1 MKILFL
7 YSYFKPEHTSG
18 AHLAEDLREGLA
30 ANGHVMEVYTPTPSR
45 GVSDEERK
53 VYKTRKN
60 ETDLNGSLQIHRF
73 WLYREGK
80 NTILRAVRYFI
91 LELQLFYWGLKAKD
105 VNILPLGS
113 TPPINGLLGIL
124 LKKIKGIPYVYTVQD
139 VFPDSLVNTGMT
151 HEGSLLWKIGNWISN
166 ITYKHASHI
175 IVINESMKQNL
186 LEKGVPEEKI
196 SVVYNWIDTEKVH
209 PIDRNENTLFD
220 ELGIDREKF
229 IVTYAGNLGN
239 SQNVELLLD
248 CAEQLSDYAD
258 ITFVVF
264 GEGTQK
270 DKLMGLLKK
279 RGLNNLN
286 IYPLQSGERVS
297 EVYSLGDVSAVLAKK
312 GVGKSAFP
320 SKAVSIM
327 ACGTPILASFDIDS
341 DLCTVIKNENVG
353 IACIAENPD
362 AVVQA
367 ILDLYHNKEI
377 CRTLGRNGRQLACS
391 FFSKKVCLAKKIQI
405 IEKFSKC
412 L

>member
-30 ANGHVMEVYTPTPSR
+30 ANGHTMEVYTPIPSR

-91 LELQLFYWGLKAKD
+91 LELQLFYWGLKAKG

-113 TPPINGLLGIL
+113 TPPINGMLGVL

-196 SVVYNWIDTEKVH
+196 SVVYNWIDTDKVH

-264 GEGTQK
+264 GEGSRK
-270 DKLMGLLKK
+270 EAFEKEIADREIDNIKLF
-279 RGLNNLN
+279 
-286 IYPLQSGERVS
+286 PLMPVNRVS
-297 EVYSLGDVSAVLAKK
+297 EVYSMGDASMVVCKK
-312 GVGKSAFP
+312 GVGGSAFP
-320 SKAVSIM
+320 SKAASIM
-327 ACGTPILASFDIDS
+327 ATGTPIIASFDICS
-341 DLCTVIKNENVG
+341 DLCQMIMAEEIGLCADAEDTEATVE
-353 IACIAENPD
+353 
-362 AVVQA
+362 A
-367 ILDLYHNKEI
+367 ILKLYHNRELYEKFSESS
-377 CRTLGRNGRQLACS
+377 RKLACS
-391 FFSKKVCLAKKIQI
+391 RFSKKFGVKRKIEILEKVAK
-405 IEKFSKC
+405 
-412 L
+412 